1 VLTHSNPYN
10 ESLNYYKEFW
20 RFYMLNEVYIKTIND
35 LSNYNKK
42 LAELT
47 EELGVVINIYI
58 QSRTSN
64 VSLQN
69 PYLKE
74 PKRKTDVLPRRLK
87 NHLLVPT
94 NNVTKFM
101 EVMFL

>member
-1 VLTHSNPYN
+1 MLTHSNPYN

-47 EELGVVINIYI
+47 EELGVIKFFHISFRI
-58 QSRTSN
+58 SN
-64 VSLQN
+64 VSSQN
-69 PYLKE
+69 LYRKE
-74 PKRKTDVLPRRLK
+74 PKKKTAGHPRK
-87 NHLLVPT
+87 
-94 NNVTKFM
+94 
-101 EVMFL
+101 